1 MSCISLSHRERS
13 ALARV
18 SERPRPFGEISA
30 EYIDP
35 LIEHG
40 LVKTAL
46 GHYLITSKGQLER
59 QRQVFRTVASGRRAH
74 IDGRRFLFLQETRFQ
89 GDAVP
94 RSRIKEWLRARGMTR
109 VEEAESV
116 GEPVAIDPDAETAPG
131 IMDRLRSLVV
141 VRDDAKAAEEELAQK
156 ERAMAQLLPVSF
168 YDEVSEQ
175 TAAVPEIE
183 FEPKRVAQSG

>member
-18 SERPRPFGEISA
+18 SERPRPFGEIQA

-74 IDGRRFLFLQETRFQ
+74 VDGRRFLFLQETRFQ
-89 GDAVP
+89 SDAVP
-94 RSRIKEWLRARGMTR
+94 RSRIKDWLRARGMTR
-109 VEEAESV
+109 VEEAETV
-116 GEPVAIDPDAETAPG
+116 EPVAIDPDAETAPG
-131 IMDRLRSLVV
+131 IMDRIRSLVV
-141 VRDDAKAAEEELAQK
+141 VRDDTKAAEEELAQK

-168 YDEVSEQ
+168 YDEISEQ
-175 TAAVPEIE
+175 TAAVPDID